1 MAYPIER
8 LAKRHNRESFSC
20 GVDALDD
27 YLKLYA
33 LQNDKKGL
41 ALAYAVLMGNRVIGY
56 YTLSN
61 ASVTLSDLPETVAKK
76 LPAYPVPAIR
86 IGRFAVDQSMQ
97 GQGLGERLLVDSLS
111 RIVDASDI
119 SAAFAVIV
127 DAKQQS
133 VGFYK
138 KYGFIQC
145 RKPSSTFFLPIKTI
159 AQLIL

>member
-1 MAYPIER
+1 MAYAIER
-8 LAKRHNRESFSC
+8 LVKRHNREALSC
-20 GVDALDD
+20 GVDALND

-33 LQNDKKGL
+33 LQNDKKGV
-41 ALAYAVLMGNRVIGY
+41 ALAYAALMGNRVIAY

-61 ASVTLSDLPETVAKK
+61 ASVTLSHLPETVAKK

-111 RIVDASDI
+111 RIVDASGI

-127 DAKQQS
+127 DAKEQS

-145 RKPSSTFFLPIKTI
+145 RKPSSTLFLPIKTI
-159 AQLIL
+159 ARLIL